1 MKIEVLVKPG
11 AKKNEVVK
19 SADGIYR
26 IKIKAPALEG
36 KANDAVIEAL
46 AEHFRLPKQ
55 AVTIL
60 HGHFGRRKLILI
72 SE

>member
-11 AKKNEVVK
+11 AKKNEVLK

-26 IKIKAPALEG
+26 VRVKAPALEG
-36 KANDAVIEAL
+36 RANDAVIEAL
-46 AEHFRLPKQ
+46 AGHFGVPRRS
-55 AVTIL
+55 VTIL
-60 HGHFGRRKLILI
+60 HGHLGRRKIVLI